1 MIFFECW
8 CCYWWW
14 WWLLSFLGVFSIIMF
29 VQQVSHLLKPGW
41 NTSKP
46 QSAVVTWPGCFE
58 TSMLHKLDDTA
69 WKWQHGNGRR
79 EIIIPI
85 MNIFYPSAC
94 EFDHLNLF
102 LSYEIYLC
110 TPEKGQ
116 YRLPPLH
123 HTVQVRKSLQTSTLT
138 VTDLR
143 TVQLHLT
150 HKHFMLST
158 LSWSRDLCTTYLW
171 STYTWPP
178 GLFVFFN
185 LRISY

>member
-1 MIFFECW
+1 M
-8 CCYWWW
+8 
-14 WWLLSFLGVFSIIMF
+14 
-29 VQQVSHLLKPGW
+29 SHLLKPGW

-79 EIIIPI
+79 ILDYPAFLGDSEIIILI

-123 HTVQVRKSLQTSTLT
+123 HTVQVRKSLQTFTLT

-178 GLFVFFN
+178 GLFVFSYSYSFN
-185 LRISY
+185 LCISY